1 MQYKLIKLPEEYIIV
16 SAKCEEGI
24 SPKVEYYDK
33 LVDKNNI
40 CKVTEAFTD
49 KVKYL
54 YITGIKED
62 FRLVYEIIASTF
74 IPELPTID
82 FNNLE
87 EEFGIVDAEKL
98 ANLLTDNEGYSK
110 DEGGEFKNGI
120 EIGFNKCLELNKDKL
135 YTEEDLKAAFSFY
148 AFASSSQQPYNEDEL
163 VDTFNEFTQSL
174 QPKTEWDIKIEL
186 SIYKPKIV
194 DNKIKIIKIT

>member
-1 MQYKLIKLPEEYIIV
+1 MQYKLIKLPEGYIIV

-98 ANLLTDNEGYSK
+98 ALQYAEENGNVYNQ
-110 DEGGEFKNGI
+110 EF
-120 EIGFNKCLELNKDKL
+120 EYFEAGFNKCLELK
-135 YTEEDLKAAFSFY
+135 
-148 AFASSSQQPYNEDEL
+148 
-163 VDTFNEFTQSL
+163 
-174 QPKTEWDIKIEL
+174 KIE
-186 SIYKPKIV
+186 SIL
-194 DNKIKIIKIT
+194 N

>member
-1 MQYKLIKLPEEYIIV
+1 MNNYKLIKLEQGYIIV
-16 SAKCEEGI
+16 SDEKIKDGDTIIYPIKTIIPVQYLGGDLIGTEL
-24 SPKVEYYDK
+24 KV
-33 LVDKNNI
+33 
-40 CKVTEAFTD
+40 
-49 KVKYL
+49 
-54 YITGIKED
+54 
-62 FRLVYEIIASTF
+62 IASTF